1 MVIKMN
7 IFCFLISLA
16 FESVLAVTYA
26 DYKKEFAIT
35 NKHIELVGD
44 RLPDVIRCMI
54 FGHFQMEKIAYMVAA
69 PTSVNYRTIPKLIRY
84 ETDLRIE
91 IMYVTS
97 IPVPVVENPNIGW
110 IDLGKD
116 RISRINVALQAIIAT
131 IETGAHFAL
140 PIMICRLKGMLLS
153 INQPSARI
161 IKNVKLDDAYN
172 CVLTAVNNDTYILTA
187 VWEPSMASILH
198 SSEM

>member
-69 PTSVNYRTIPKLIRY
+69 PTSVNYRTIP
-84 ETDLRIE
+84 TD
-91 IMYVTS
+91 
-97 IPVPVVENPNIGW
+97 IGW